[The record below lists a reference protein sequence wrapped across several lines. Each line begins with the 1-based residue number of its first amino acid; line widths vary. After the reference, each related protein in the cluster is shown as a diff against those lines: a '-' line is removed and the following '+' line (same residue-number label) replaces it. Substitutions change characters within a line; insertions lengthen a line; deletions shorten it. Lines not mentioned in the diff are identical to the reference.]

1 MDDEYVTR
9 VRLVVGME
17 IDLDILEYKNQT
29 VRRISVIKLFRVLV
43 DDHTLYIL
51 SIY

>member
-29 VRRISVIKLFRVLV
+29 VRRISVIELFRVLV